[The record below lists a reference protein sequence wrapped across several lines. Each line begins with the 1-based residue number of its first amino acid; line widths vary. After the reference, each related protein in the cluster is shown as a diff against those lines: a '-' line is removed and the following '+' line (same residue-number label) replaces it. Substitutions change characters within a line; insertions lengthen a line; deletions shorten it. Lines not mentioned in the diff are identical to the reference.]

1 LTFRYQICNDV
12 TKICYPPQEV
22 VVPLHPVAWTTAA
35 PRSFTPVALT
45 RPAPASLTLNARL
58 TGLFKRST
66 DNLFLAFGLVFI
78 AGLLA
83 SATPCVYPM
92 LPITAAI
99 FTARGAGSWR
109 RGQLH
114 AVIYFVGLIGFY
126 TLLGLMAATTG
137 TALSV
142 LMTNAWVHLG
152 FAVL

>member
-1 LTFRYQICNDV
+1 
-12 TKICYPPQEV
+12 
-22 VVPLHPVAWTTAA
+22 
-35 PRSFTPVALT
+35 
-45 RPAPASLTLNARL
+45 
-58 TGLFKRST
+58 FKRST

-152 FAVL
+152 FAVLFAYLGLGMLGLYEFQSLASLMTKVDTVTSRWHGFCGTFCMGATTGLVVSPCV